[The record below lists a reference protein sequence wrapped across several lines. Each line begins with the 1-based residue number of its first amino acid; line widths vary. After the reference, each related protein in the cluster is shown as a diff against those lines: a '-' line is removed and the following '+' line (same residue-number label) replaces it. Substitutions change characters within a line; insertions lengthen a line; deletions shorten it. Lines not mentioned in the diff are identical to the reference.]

1 MSNSYDILVNAV
13 QLPKTKPTERIVTF
27 ASGTFVPNPK
37 ATQYNPW
44 NRNRNMDK
52 SMHLELGDIL
62 KIRYSGGTGGL
73 LINQIYKD
81 TKGNFGVKGCRWY
94 RINSPEKERW
104 WSDNLLLKE
113 WISYSWE
120 LLPYPSS
127 YVLNNFTKV
136 LSDQAI
142 QHLKGKL

>member
-52 SMHLELGDIL
+52 SR
-62 KIRYSGGTGGL
+62 IRRYIKNTLFRRHWRS
-73 LINQIYKD
+73 IN
-81 TKGNFGVKGCRWY
+81 
-94 RINSPEKERW
+94 
-104 WSDNLLLKE
+104 
-113 WISYSWE
+113 
-120 LLPYPSS
+120 
-127 YVLNNFTKV
+127 
-136 LSDQAI
+136 
-142 QHLKGKL
+142 